1 MLTELPATILFGSLL
16 VLTLLSAY
24 FSGSETAM
32 IGLNRYRL
40 KHSVNQGNRS
50 ARKAERLLK
59 EPENLL
65 GVILIGNNFVNN
77 IAATVAAVLGL
88 RLFGDT
94 GLLLAPIVLTIF
106 FLVFAE
112 VAPKTVA
119 AQNPERFAFLSVHLL
134 QPLLKMLYPLVRG
147 IGVTVKAMLRTLLGD
162 DKQRSADE
170 KLSMEELRTVLLE
183 RATLPTR
190 HQSMLLQILELE
202 KLAVN
207 DIMVPRSEVYGVDL
221 DDEITEIAQQ
231 IASSQHTRLP
241 VFKGSINDVQGIL
254 HLRKTSRLLEQASL
268 SKADLTELCDAPYFV
283 PEGTPLHMQ
292 LMNFQSKRERIALV
306 VDEYGDVQG
315 LVALDDILE
324 EIVGEFTSDLA
335 SNFSE
340 IFPQEDGSWIVDGK
354 ALVRDVN
361 RNLEWDLPIGGPRT
375 INGLVLEHL
384 QLIPDANVSLKIG
397 GYVIETLQ
405 VGEHLVRSVRITPP
419 QRDKANARVAAISD
433 Q

>member
-1 MLTELPATILFGSLL
+1 MHISELPASILFGSLL

-40 KHSVNQGNRS
+40 KHSVNQGHRG
-50 ARKAERLLK
+50 ARKADRLLK
-59 EPENLL
+59 KPENLL
-65 GVILIGNNFVNN
+65 GVILIGNNLVNN
-77 IAATVAAVLGL
+77 IAATVAAIIGL

-112 VAPKTVA
+112 VAPKTLA
-119 AQNPERFAFLSVHLL
+119 AQNPERFAFASVHILE
-134 QPLLKMLYPLVRG
+134 PLLKFLYPLVRG
-147 IGVTVKAMLRTLLGD
+147 LGGTVKVLLRWLPGD
-162 DKQRSADE
+162 SQQQASDE
-170 KLSMEELRTVLLE
+170 KLTMDELRTVLLE

-202 KLAVN
+202 KLAV
-207 DIMVPRSEVYGVDL
+207 DDVMVPRSEIYGVDL
-221 DDEITEIAQQ
+221 EDDITEIAQQ

-241 VFKGSINDVQGIL
+241 VFCGSINEVEGIL
-254 HLRKTSRLLEQASL
+254 HLRKTSRLLENKTL
-268 SKADLTELCDAPYFV
+268 SKEDLTELCDAPYFV
-283 PEGTPLHMQ
+283 PEGTSLHVQ
-292 LMNFQSKRERIALV
+292 LMNFQGKRERIALV

-324 EIVGEFTSDLA
+324 EIVGEFTSDVA
-335 SNFSE
+335 SNFAE
-340 IFPQEDGSWIVDGK
+340 IFAQQDGSWIVDGK

-384 QLIPDANVSLKIG
+384 QLIPDANVCLKID
-397 GYVIETLQ
+397 GYLIETLQ
-405 VGEHLVRSVRITPP
+405 VGEHLVRSVRITRLTPTPP
-419 QRDKANARVAAISD
+419 
-433 Q
+433 

>member
-1 MLTELPATILFGSLL
+1 MHISELPATLLFGSLL

-59 EPENLL
+59 KPENLL
-65 GVILIGNNFVNN
+65 GVILIGNNLVNN
-77 IAATVAAVLGL
+77 IAATVAAIIGL

-94 GLLLAPIVLTIF
+94 GLLLAPIVLTVF

-112 VAPKTVA
+112 VAPKTLA
-119 AQNPERFAFLSVHLL
+119 AQNPERFAFASVHILE
-134 QPLLKMLYPLVRG
+134 PLLKFLYPLVRG
-147 IGVTVKAMLRTLLGD
+147 VAGTVRVLLRWLPGNS
-162 DKQRSADE
+162 KRQASDE
-170 KLSMEELRTVLLE
+170 KLTMDELRTVLLE

-202 KLAVN
+202 KLAV
-207 DIMVPRSEVYGVDL
+207 DDVMVPRGEIYGVDL
-221 DDEITEIAQQ
+221 EDDIAEVAQQ

-241 VFKGSINDVQGIL
+241 VFRGSINEVEGIL
-254 HLRKTSRLLEQASL
+254 HLRKTSRLLENETL
-268 SKADLTELCDAPYFV
+268 SKEDLTELCDAPYFV
-283 PEGTPLHMQ
+283 PEGTPLHAQ
-292 LMNFQSKRERIALV
+292 LMNFQGKRERIALV

-324 EIVGEFTSDLA
+324 EIVGEFTSDVA
-335 SNFSE
+335 SNFAE
-340 IFPQEDGSWIVDGK
+340 IFAQQDGSWIVDGK

-375 INGLVLEHL
+375 INGLVLEYL
-384 QLIPDANVSLKIG
+384 QLIPDANVSLKID
-397 GYVIETLQ
+397 GYLIETLQ

-419 QRDKANARVAAISD
+419 TPAPRAGRTASVP
-433 Q
+433 

>member
-1 MLTELPATILFGSLL
+1 MTISDLPATILFGSLL

-40 KHSVNQGNRS
+40 KHAVNQGNRS

-59 EPENLL
+59 QPENLL
-65 GVILIGNNFVNN
+65 GVILIGNNLVNN
-77 IAATVAAVLGL
+77 IAATVAAVIGI

-106 FLVFAE
+106 FLIFAE
-112 VAPKTVA
+112 VAPKTLA
-119 AQNPERFAFLSVHLL
+119 AQSPERFAFLSVHVLD
-134 QPLLKMLYPLVRG
+134 PLLKALYPLVRG
-147 IGVTVKAMLRTLLGD
+147 VGGVARLLLRWMTRDGEG
-162 DKQRSADE
+162 STADQ
-170 KLSMEELRTVLLE
+170 KLSMDELRTVLLE

-202 KLAVN
+202 KLAVD
-207 DIMVPRSEVYGVDL
+207 DIMVPRSEVYGLDL
-221 DDEITEIAQQ
+221 EENMNDVVTRIT
-231 IASSQHTRLP
+231 STQHTRLP
-241 VFKGSINDVQGIL
+241 VFSGSLNQVEGIF
-254 HLRKTSRLLEQASL
+254 HMRKTNRLLASESV
-268 SKADLTELCDAPYFV
+268 SKEDIVALCDAPYFV
-283 PEGTPLHMQ
+283 PEGTPLHVQ
-292 LMNFQSKRERIALV
+292 LMNFQQKRERIALV

-315 LVALDDILE
+315 LVALEDILE

-335 SNFSE
+335 SNFAE
-340 IFPQEDGSWIVDGK
+340 IFPQDDGSWIVDGK
-354 ALVRDVN
+354 ALVREVN

-384 QLIPDANVSLKIG
+384 QVIPDANVSINIE
-397 GYVIETLQ
+397 GYHIETLQ

-419 QRDKANARVAAISD
+419 EDLLTRTPS
-433 Q
+433 